1 MHTKYD
7 VIVVGGGHAGIEAA
21 WTAARMGSRVLL
33 ATLQQN
39 KIGEMSCNPAIGGI
53 GKGHIVFEI
62 EALGG
67 LMPKLCTKTYLQA
80 RMLNT
85 SKGPAVHGLRLQ
97 IDKEQYKHAAR
108 EYLASVKTLTILEGE
123 AERILIEDNQT
134 QGVIINGIEYFAPSV
149 ILTTGT
155 FLDGI
160 IHIGEN
166 HYSGGRREEPTA
178 KKLSDS
184 LKNLNLRMDRLKTG
198 TPARIQKNSINFSKM
213 QSQGS
218 DKLEFLY
225 EFYPHQVTHKHN
237 CFITHTNEN
246 THAIIAQNA
255 HRSAIHVGNIKGKP
269 PRYCPS
275 IEDKIVRFAHKN
287 SHHIFIEP
295 ESLQLEEMY
304 PNGIS
309 TSLPAEV
316 QQAFIRT
323 IVGLEDAQITKYG
336 YAIEYDFVYPNQLT
350 HALELKK
357 YSGLFLA
364 GQINGTTGYEEAAG
378 QGLIAGINAHLKIH
392 NQETFTLDRT
402 ESYIGIM
409 IDDLVTMSID
419 EPYRMFTSR
428 AEHRIV
434 LRQDNTFLRLM
445 DKGYQLGLI
454 EAEKYHDFL
463 KEKEGIHA
471 VLVNGENRI
480 LGARAQITI
489 QAEQKYAPY
498 IEREQREIDKM
509 RKYHELTIPASF
521 VYHQLPGLSIELQQ
535 KLVHYKPENIAQV
548 SRIPGMTPAAISLL
562 IWKINAHSQ
571 EKKAKLW
578 IDKNI

>member
-1 MHTKYD
+1 MYNKFD

-21 WTAARMGSRVLL
+21 WTAARMGSNVLFV
-33 ATLQQN
+33 TLRCD
-39 KIGEMSCNPAIGGI
+39 KIGQMSCNPAIGGI

-67 LMPKLCTKTYLQA
+67 LMPKLCTKSYLQA

-97 IDKEQYKHAAR
+97 IDKELYKQVAR
-108 EYLASVKTLTILEGE
+108 EYLDAIPTLTLLDGE
-123 AERILIEDNQT
+123 VEQVLIENNQVY
-134 QGVIINGIEYFAPSV
+134 GAVIDGNQYLAPCV
-149 ILTTGT
+149 VLTTGT
-155 FLDGI
+155 FLDGK
-160 IHIGEN
+160 IHIGEQ
-166 HYSGGRREEPTA
+166 HYAGGRSGESA
-178 KKLSDS
+178 VKKLSDN
-184 LKNLNLRMDRLKTG
+184 LKSLNLHMDRLKTG
-198 TPARIQKNSINFSKM
+198 TPARIQKDSINFSKM
-213 QSQGS
+213 QSQCS

-225 EFYPHQVTHKHN
+225 EFYPHQVIHKHD
-237 CFITHTNEN
+237 CFITHTNEK
-246 THAIIAQNA
+246 THAIIAKNA

-275 IEDKIVRFAHKN
+275 IEDKIVRFAHKT

-295 ESLQLEEMY
+295 ESLFINEMY

-316 QQAFIRT
+316 QEEFIHT
-323 IVGLEDAQITKYG
+323 IVGLEDAKIAKYG
-336 YAIEYDFVYPNQLT
+336 YAIEYDFIYPDQLS
-350 HALELKK
+350 HWLELKK
-357 YSGLFLA
+357 YPGLFLA

-378 QGLIAGINAHLKIH
+378 QGLIAGINAHLKAH
-392 NQETFTLDRT
+392 KLTPFTIDRT

-409 IDDLVTMSID
+409 IDDLVTMGID

-454 EAEKYHDFL
+454 EPEKYQDFL
-463 KEKEGIHA
+463 KEKENIYA
-471 VLVNGENRI
+471 VLTNKESRE
-480 LGARAQITI
+480 LSARAQITI

-498 IEREQREIDKM
+498 IEREKREITKAH
-509 RKYHELTIPASF
+509 KYHELKIPSTF
-521 VYHQLPGLSIELQQ
+521 VYQKLPGLSIELQQ
-535 KLVHYKPENIAQV
+535 KLDQHLPETIAQA

-562 IWKINAHSQ
+562 IWKINAHTQ
-571 EKKAKLW
+571 KKRGTV
-578 IDKNI
+578 